1 MTGRQEFKDAASLQA
16 FTVEDPDMSDYGR
29 TLVHSF
35 AGPFG
40 ADWELAAVYEAIDA
54 AAEVRWVRGAAL
66 GHELVVIE
74 QDGRRVWF
82 DVKAPA
88 SPTASREGTS

>member
-1 MTGRQEFKDAASLQA
+1 MAETTRQEFKDAATAQS
-16 FTVEDPDMSDYGR
+16 FTVTDPDMSDCGR

-40 ADWELAAVYEAIDA
+40 ADWDLAAVYEAIDA
-54 AAEVRWVRGAAL
+54 AADVRWKPDHFVAHQL
-66 GHELVVIE
+66 LVVD
-74 QDGRRVWF
+74 QDGRRVHF

-88 SPTASREGTS
+88 GAA